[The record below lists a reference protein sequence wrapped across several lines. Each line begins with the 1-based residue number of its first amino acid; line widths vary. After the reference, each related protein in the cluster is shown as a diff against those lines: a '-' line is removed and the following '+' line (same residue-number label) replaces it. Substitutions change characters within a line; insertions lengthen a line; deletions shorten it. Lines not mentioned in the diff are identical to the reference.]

1 MNFSEKEYVNR
12 KAIFG
17 HTVVSAVLLA
27 AYILEFVK
35 GARTLG
41 YTIISA
47 ILFIFPIVAERILF
61 AKDKESVAIRRV
73 MSIGYVVMYLFA
85 IFTTNSELTYTYIFP
100 LFFLLLLFMQTQGC
114 VVLAVVAS
122 LANIACVA
130 YRAVTIGYAPEEI
143 ADVEIRIASTVLIA
157 VFMVLGTIVVKKVN
171 QEKMKEIQVK
181 TDEATSLLDRVLKTS
196 NNMLS
201 GISEAGTMTEQL
213 GSSVDQIHG
222 SMKEVSTGSTETAE
236 AVQLQLERTE
246 QIQEHIVNVKDT
258 TATITRNM
266 ANTTEKVDMGRAQ
279 MEALAAQ
286 VDKSMEANH
295 QVLERMKALGEY
307 TAQMNTII
315 ETITSIANSTGMLA
329 LNASIEAARAGEAG
343 RGFAVVATQ
352 ISGLAGQTKT
362 ATVNIT
368 ELIDNINKELSSV
381 EEAVDVVTESNRSNA
396 ESTKVVTE
404 NFSGITEGTDNIEKQ
419 TEELLRIVGELEK
432 ANASI
437 VENIQ
442 TISAITQEVSAH
454 AQETFT
460 ACEENARLVGSV
472 TRIVENLDTDAQAL
486 SSVK

>member
-12 KAIFG
+12 KVILG
-17 HTVVSAVLLA
+17 HTVVAVVLLA

-35 GARTLG
+35 GSRTLG
-41 YTIISA
+41 YTIVCA
-47 ILFIFPIVAERILF
+47 VLFISPVVVERILF
-61 AKDKESVAIRRV
+61 SKNKESVSIRHA
-73 MSIGYVVMYLFA
+73 MSIGYTIMYLFA
-85 IFTTNSELTYTYIFP
+85 IFTTNSELTFVYIFP
-100 LFFLLLLFMQTQGC
+100 LFFFLLLFMQTQEC
-114 VVLAVVAS
+114 IVLAVVAS
-122 LANIACVA
+122 LANIVCVA
-130 YRAVTIGYAPEEI
+130 YRAVTVEYSAEEI
-143 ADVEIRIASTVLIA
+143 PDVEIRIASTVLIA
-157 VFMVLGTIVVKKVN
+157 VFMVFSTIVVKKVN
-171 QEKMKEIQVK
+171 EEKMKEIQVK
-181 TDEATSLLDRVLKTS
+181 TDEATSLLDRVLTTS

-201 GISEAGTMTEQL
+201 DISEAGTMTGHL
-213 GSSVDQIHG
+213 GDSMEQIHS

-236 AVQLQLERTE
+236 AIQLQLERTE

-258 TATITRNM
+258 TAAITRNM
-266 ANTTEKVDMGRAQ
+266 TDTTEKVDMGRSQ

-286 VDKSMEANH
+286 VEKSMEANH

-343 RGFAVVATQ
+343 RGFAVVASQ

-404 NFSGITEGTDNIEKQ
+404 NFVGITEGTDNIEKQ
-419 TEELLRIVGELEK
+419 TEELLRIVGELEN
-432 ANASI
+432 ANAAI

-442 TISAITQEVSAH
+442 TISAITEEVSAH

-460 ACEENARLVGSV
+460 ACEENARLAESV
-472 TRIVENLDTDAQAL
+472 TQIVENLDTEAQGL
-486 SSVK
+486 SAVK

>member
-12 KAIFG
+12 KVILG
-17 HTVVSAVLLA
+17 HTVVAVVLLA

-35 GARTLG
+35 GSRTLG
-41 YTIISA
+41 YTIVCA
-47 ILFIFPIVAERILF
+47 VLFISPVVVERILF
-61 AKDKESVAIRRV
+61 SKNKESVSIRHA
-73 MSIGYVVMYLFA
+73 MSIGYTIMYLFA
-85 IFTTNSELTYTYIFP
+85 IFTTNSELTFVYIFP
-100 LFFLLLLFMQTQGC
+100 LFFFLLLFMQTQEC
-114 VVLAVVAS
+114 IVLAVVAS
-122 LANIACVA
+122 LANIVCVA
-130 YRAVTIGYAPEEI
+130 YRAVTVGYSAEELP
-143 ADVEIRIASTVLIA
+143 DVEIRIASTVLIA
-157 VFMVLGTIVVKKVN
+157 VFMVFSTIVVKKVN
-171 QEKMKEIQVK
+171 EEKMKEIQVK
-181 TDEATSLLDRVLKTS
+181 TDEATSLLDRVLTTS

-201 GISEAGTMTEQL
+201 GIAEAGTMTGHL
-213 GSSVDQIHG
+213 GDSMEQIHS

-236 AVQLQLERTE
+236 AIQLQLERTE

-258 TATITRNM
+258 TAAITRNM
-266 ANTTEKVDMGRAQ
+266 ADTTEKVDMGRSQ

-286 VDKSMEANH
+286 VEKSMEANR

-343 RGFAVVATQ
+343 RGFAVVASQ

-404 NFSGITEGTDNIEKQ
+404 NFVGITEGTDNIEKQ
-419 TEELLRIVGELEK
+419 TEALLRIVGELEN
-432 ANASI
+432 ANAAI

-442 TISAITQEVSAH
+442 TISAITEEVSAH

-460 ACEENARLVGSV
+460 ACEENARLAESV
-472 TRIVENLDTDAQAL
+472 TQIVENLDTEAQGL
-486 SSVK
+486 SAVK